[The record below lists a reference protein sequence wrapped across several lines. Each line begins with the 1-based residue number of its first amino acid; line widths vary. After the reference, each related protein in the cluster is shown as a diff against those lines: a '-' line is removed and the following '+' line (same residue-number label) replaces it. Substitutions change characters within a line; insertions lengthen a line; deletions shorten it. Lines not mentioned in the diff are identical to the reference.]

1 MCFVCGI
8 LFFAKHLYVFEQRKR
23 IYFEDILY
31 YRFFFIPLQRLI
43 SLLVRGDIF
52 CLTFYLNFFNIKS
65 FALSIIELS
74 KEARYICVVFSESC
88 PMPALMTE
96 RGMFWLLAILAHEW
110 RLTYIVS
117 LVCKP
122 IDTDISLSLLLT
134 RRSAFLYC
142 NRSFRSFLMIG
153 SK

>member
-1 MCFVCGI
+1 MFLSIRKVFIIEEILCFC
-8 LFFAKHLYVFEQRKR
+8 
-23 IYFEDILY
+23 
-31 YRFFFIPLQRLI
+31 FFFIPLQRLI
-43 SLLVRGDIF
+43 PLLVRGNIF
-52 CLTFYLNFFNIKS
+52 CLTSYLNFLNIKS
-65 FALSIIELS
+65 FALSIVELS

-96 RGMFWLLAILAHEW
+96 RGMFWLLAILAHECL
-110 RLTYIVS
+110 LTYIVS

-134 RRSAFLYC
+134 RRSVFLYC
-142 NRSFRSFLMIG
+142 NRSFRSVLMIG